1 MVKPTTK
8 AQNSKVKTKTGK
20 RASMGSEKLKAM
32 KKAED
37 GRRRGAQPVW
47 NAIQAA
53 VLNDEM
59 FNFTQLLIKK
69 RFTGGSRRITLTKGQ
84 TVNEYIDTRV
94 DTLFAKPA
102 FVTAVPMGLTLQ
114 DFRNVSI
121 MATVFLVFVDL
132 A

>member
-8 AQNSKVKTKTGK
+8 AQNSKAKMKTGK
-20 RASMGSEKLKAM
+20 ASMNSEKPEVT

-37 GRRRGAQPVW
+37 GRRRGAQPAW

-69 RFTGGSRRITLTKGQ
+69 RFTGGSRRIVLTKGQ
-84 TVNEYIDTRV
+84 TVNGYIDTRV
-94 DTLFAKPA
+94 DSLFAKPA
-102 FVTAVPMGLTLQ
+102 FATTVPIGLTLPE
-114 DFRNVSI
+114 FRNVSF
-121 MATVFLVFVDL
+121 MATVFLVCVDL